1 VTRRHRAR
9 RGVGIAALV
18 ALPLTGGAV
27 AMGGALAR
35 PAVAATST
43 ICVGEVVDPTDG
55 PGSTRGPDHTCV
67 TVPSGASG
75 LDVLDARAS
84 SLGRPAPRLGDGGLV
99 CAIDGYPT
107 SGCAPDDP
115 GGGYDYWTYWHRAR
129 GASGW
134 SYSTK
139 GADGYRPAAGD
150 EEGWAWQQGGPEGA
164 RKPPLVDPAVVC
176 PSTSAA
182 PATST
187 AAAASHPA
195 PVASRTAAP
204 AATRRSSSSAAPSR
218 STARPTVLPRTGA
231 RSAVAGTASA
241 ATSRQIAPTT
251 GTATTG
257 TATTGTATTGTALV
271 PATSGHPTAAAG
283 GRPSPSTG
291 PSAPPATVASLS
303 TGPAVP
309 APAAASPASVPV
321 AVRDVAQRRG
331 GGGLPLGAILGGV
344 GIAALG
350 GAAAVRARR
359 TRA

>member
-35 PAVAATST
+35 PAVAAAST

-55 PGSTRGPDHTCV
+55 PGSTRGPDQTCV

-107 SGCAPDDP
+107 SGCAPEDP

-218 STARPTVLPRTGA
+218 SIARPTVPPATGA
-231 RSAVAGTASA
+231 RSAVAGAPSA
-241 ATSRQIAPTT
+241 ATSGQIAP
-251 GTATTG
+251 
-257 TATTGTATTGTALV
+257 TTGTATTGTALV
-271 PATSGHPTAAAG
+271 PATSGHHTAAAG

-291 PSAPPATVASLS
+291 PSAPPATVAPLS

-309 APAAASPASVPV
+309 APAAASPAGVAV